1 MSITFFRA
9 AGMLACLA
17 LCTASASHRRRQTQ
31 LAMIQY
37 ARQLIKRDS
46 AEANSQSSRKRR
58 GCRQSGP
65 DDRGNAGLMQ

>member
-17 LCTASASHRRRQTQ
+17 LCTASALAQRQRSQ
-31 LAMIQY
+31 LALIQY

-46 AEANSQSSRKRR
+46 RR
-58 GCRQSGP
+58 GEQP
-65 DDRGNAGLMQ
+65 IVP